1 MDSEQYSFMSK
12 WLGQVP
18 YREGLEI
25 QRNTSQNV
33 RKDPRQAIVLGLEH
47 NSTVTL
53 GIRGNARKDLYSS
66 EEYLAQCG
74 IQVEKIRRGG
84 QATLHAPGQLV
95 IYPILP
101 VREWGIGT
109 RELVRAIES
118 ATHQVL
124 NQRGVS
130 TISAAKEP
138 GVYTERG
145 KIGFFGLSI
154 EKGVSSH
161 GLAINVANNLD
172 DFRHIRSCGVSY
184 QPMDS
189 LLYQGVNEE
198 LSGVFEDWSR
208 RFHRALIALKNTI

>member
-1 MDSEQYSFMSK
+1 MDSEQYSFTSK

-25 QRNTSQNV
+25 QKNTSQSV
-33 RKDPRQAIVLGLEH
+33 RKDPRQAMVLGLEH
-47 NSTVTL
+47 NSIVTL
-53 GIRGNARKDLYSS
+53 GIRGNATNDLYSS

-74 IQVEKIRRGG
+74 IEIERIRRGG

-109 RELVRAIES
+109 RELVGAIES
-118 ATHQVL
+118 ATRQVL
-124 NQRGVS
+124 NQRGVL
-130 TISAAKEP
+130 TISGAKEP
-138 GVYTERG
+138 GVYTDRG

-172 DFRHIRSCGVSY
+172 DFRHIRSCGVSH

-189 LLYQGVNEE
+189 LLCQGVSAEI
-198 LSGVFEDWSR
+198 SGVFEDWSR
-208 RFHRALIALKNTI
+208 SFHRALLALKSTI